1 MSRPG
6 PIEAMNAIDPNHVQ
20 ILAALLFALGLAVAA
35 SRRNI
40 FFLLMGVEL
49 MLNAVNL
56 SFVGFSRTFAGHG
69 SLVGHLSPLFIIA
82 IAAAEACV
90 GLAMVICIVRNRD
103 SLDSDAY
110 AEMKE

>member
-1 MSRPG
+1 MSHV
-6 PIEAMNAIDPNHVQ
+6 DPVHVQ
-20 ILAALLFALGLAVAA
+20 MLAAILFAIGVAVAA

-56 SFVGFSRTFAGHG
+56 SFIGFARTHDAAA
-69 SLVGHLSPLFIIA
+69 SVTGHLSPLFTIA

-90 GLAMVICIVRNRD
+90 GLAMVICIFRNRD
-103 SLDSDAY
+103 SLDGDVY
-110 AEMKE
+110 ADLKE

>member
-1 MSRPG
+1 MTDIN
-6 PIEAMNAIDPNHVQ
+6 PIHVQ
-20 ILAALLFALGLAVAA
+20 ILAAILFALGLGCAA

-49 MLNAVNL
+49 MLNAANL
-56 SFVGFSRTFAGHG
+56 SFVGFARTFPGG
-69 SLVGHLSPLFIIA
+69 SGLVGHLSPLFTIA

-90 GLAMVICIVRNRD
+90 GLAMVICIVRGKD
-103 SLDSDAY
+103 SIDVDAY